1 MNGSGEPGILL
12 AKRAARPS
20 EPDRGATLLG
30 HEQNVA
36 RSFREIYG
44 SEGLP
49 TRLAIKWLEFFRLE
63 QEQHA
68 AFFVRNGI
76 AACALHDV
84 GKANSGFQEAVRGR
98 PSAQVIRHEHL
109 SGLLLWLHPVRK
121 WLDACNVDGVLVASA
136 VIGHHLRAE
145 PKDFAEPLSAD
156 RRTFTVYAAGLSDA
170 TALLADALATGP
182 PPVLTVHKRWS
193 FGDGR
198 ECQDVDALSGDLK
211 KALMQLK
218 RDLAGDDARHRLLMA
233 VRAALLIADSAGSAL
248 AREHKD
254 LAEWLNAAFGE
265 GDLVH
270 SDAIEHKVIT
280 PRVEDIRKQTG
291 EFRYTDF
298 QLAADRL
305 PARALLLAS
314 CGSGK
319 TLAAWRWIKAR
330 AAIRPVARAIFLY
343 PTRATATEGFRD
355 YVSWAPEADAALVHG
370 TSAYELAGLFEDP
383 SDPRHGRDYTAEDR
397 LFALA
402 YWPRRIF
409 SATVDQFLGFLQHS
423 YRSACLLPLLVDSVI
438 VVDEVHSFDRSLFS
452 AMKRFLKSFNL
463 PVLCMTA
470 SLPPQRQKDLEE
482 CGLQRF
488 PDDAE
493 RFADLQAMAEMPR
506 YKATC
511 LAGEEAAY
519 RAATEARGRGKRVL
533 WVVNTVARCQ
543 RIAKALGAVCYHSRF
558 TLEDRNRRHKEV
570 ISAFRRGG
578 GPVLA
583 VTTQVCEMSLDLDAE
598 VLLSETAPITA
609 LIQRMGRC
617 NRHATPGRAAD
628 TLGEVHVYPAQEQTP
643 YRADDM
649 EGVAEFLKAV
659 DGQALSQSRL
669 RELLEQYG
677 PREVEVERY
686 AAFLEGGPWA
696 CSREASL
703 REGVDFT
710 VPAILDRDVEA
721 YLALARGRQPTDGL
735 FVPVPRRL
743 ARTDPRLGSW
753 PPVGPAS
760 HYDPQ
765 FGLLDAPL
773 ENGP

>member
-1 MNGSGEPGILL
+1 
-12 AKRAARPS
+12 
-20 EPDRGATLLG
+20 
-30 HEQNVA
+30 
-36 RSFREIYG
+36 
-44 SEGLP
+44 
-49 TRLAIKWLEFFRLE
+49 
-63 QEQHA
+63 
-68 AFFVRNGI
+68 
-76 AACALHDV
+76 V

-98 PSAQVIRHEHL
+98 PDAQVIRHEHL
-109 SGLLLWLHPVRK
+109 SGLLLWLPQVRK
-121 WLDACNVDGVLVASA
+121 WLDGCNVDSVLVTSA

-145 PKDFAEPLSAD
+145 PKDFAEPLNAD
-156 RRTFTVYAAGLSDA
+156 RRTFTVYSAGLSDA
-170 TALLADALATGP
+170 AALMAGALAIGAP
-182 PPVLTVHKRWS
+182 PALAAQERWS
-193 FGDGR
+193 FGNGR
-198 ECQDVDALSGDLK
+198 ECQDVDALSRDLK
-211 KALMQLK
+211 KALTQLK
-218 RDLAGDDARHRLLMA
+218 RDLAGDETRHRLLMA

-254 LAEWLNAAFGE
+254 LGEWLNAAFNE
-265 GDLVH
+265 DDLVH
-270 SDAIEHKVIT
+270 GDAIEHKVLA
-280 PRVEDIRKQTG
+280 PRVEDIRKHTG

-298 QLAADRL
+298 QLAADGL
-305 PARALLLAS
+305 PERALLLAS

-355 YVSWAPEADAALVHG
+355 YVSWAPEADAALMHG
-370 TSAYELAGLFEDP
+370 TSAYELAGLFTNT

-452 AMKRFLKSFNL
+452 ALKRFLKSFNL

-470 SLPPQRQKDLEE
+470 SLPPQRQKDLED
-482 CGLQRF
+482 CGLKRF
-488 PDDAE
+488 PTEDDAE
-493 RFADLQAMAEMPR
+493 RLADLQAMAEMPR
-506 YKATC
+506 YRTTC
-511 LAGEEAAY
+511 VADEEVAC
-519 RAATEARGRGKRVL
+519 RAATEARSRGKRVL

-543 RIAKALGAVCYHSRF
+543 RVAKTLGAVCYHSRF

-578 GPVLA
+578 GPVLT

-598 VLLSETAPITA
+598 ILLSETAPITA

-617 NRHATPGRAAD
+617 NRHAGPGRTVPA
-628 TLGEVHVYPAQEQTP
+628 LGEVHVYPAQNQAP
-643 YRADDM
+643 YGKDDM

-659 DGQALSQSRL
+659 DGQTLSQSRL
-669 RELLEQYG
+669 QELLEKYG
-677 PREVEVERY
+677 PREIEVERY

-710 VPAILDRDVEA
+710 VPAILDRDVEV
-721 YLALARGRQPTDGL
+721 YLARRRARQPSDGL

-753 PPVGPAS
+753 PLVGPAS
-760 HYDPQ
+760 HYDLQ
-765 FGLLDAPL
+765 FGWLDAPL
-773 ENGP
+773 ENRL

>member
-1 MNGSGEPGILL
+1 MNRLGEPGILL
-12 AKRAARPS
+12 AKRADRPS
-20 EPDRGATLLG
+20 APDRGATLLG
-30 HEQNVA
+30 HEQNVV
-36 RSFREIYG
+36 RTFREIYG
-44 SEGLP
+44 SEGSP
-49 TRLAIKWLEFFRLE
+49 TRLAIKWFEFFRLE
-63 QEQHA
+63 QPQNVA
-68 AFFVRNGI
+68 SFLRNGN
-76 AACALHDV
+76 AACARHDV
-84 GKANSGFQEAVRGR
+84 GKANSGFQEAVRGQ
-98 PSAQVIRHEHL
+98 PNAQVIRHEHL
-109 SGLLLWLHPVRK
+109 SGLILWLPQVRK
-121 WLDACNVDGVLVASA
+121 WLDGCNVDSALVTSA

-156 RRTFTVYAAGLSDA
+156 RRTFTVYAAGLSNA
-170 TALLADALATGP
+170 TALLTDALAIGP
-182 PPVLTVHKRWS
+182 PPALTVHRRWS
-193 FGDGR
+193 FGDGL
-198 ECQDVDALSGDLK
+198 ECQDVDALSGDLRE
-211 KALMQLK
+211 ALRQLK
-218 RDLAGDDARHRLLMA
+218 HDLANDNTRHRLLMA

-254 LAEWLNAAFGE
+254 LAEWLSAAFDE

-270 SDAIEHKVIT
+270 GDAIEQKVIA

-305 PARALLLAS
+305 PERALLLAS

-355 YVSWAPEADAALVHG
+355 YVSWAPEADAALMHG
-370 TSAYELAGLFEDP
+370 TSVYELAGLFKNT

-452 AMKRFLKSFNL
+452 ALKRFLKSFNL

-470 SLPPQRQKDLEE
+470 SLPPQRRKDLED

-488 PDDAE
+488 PDNAE

-506 YKATC
+506 YEASC
-511 LAGEEAAY
+511 LADEDAAH
-519 RAATEARGRGKRVL
+519 RAAIEGQRRGKRVL

-558 TLEDRNRRHKEV
+558 TLEDRNRRHQEV
-570 ISAFRRGG
+570 ISAFCRGD

-598 VLLSETAPITA
+598 VLLSEVAPITA

-617 NRHATPGRAAD
+617 NRHAAPSQTVD
-628 TLGEVHVYPAQEQTP
+628 TLGEVHVYPAQDQAP
-643 YRADDM
+643 YKKDDM
-649 EGVAEFLKAV
+649 EGVAEFLRAV
-659 DGQALSQSRL
+659 DGHALSQSRL
-669 RELLEQYG
+669 QELLEEYG
-677 PREVEVERY
+677 PREIEVERY

-721 YLALARGRQPTDGL
+721 YLALRRARQPTDGL

-753 PPVGPAS
+753 PLVGPVS

-773 ENGP
+773 ENRP

>member
-1 MNGSGEPGILL
+1 MNRLREPGILL
-12 AKRAARPS
+12 AKRADRPS
-20 EPDRGATLLG
+20 APDLGATLLG
-30 HEQNVA
+30 HEQNVV

-44 SEGLP
+44 SEGSP

-63 QEQHA
+63 QQQNVA
-68 AFFVRNGI
+68 SFVLNGV

-84 GKANSGFQEAVRGR
+84 GKANSGFQEAVRGQAN
-98 PSAQVIRHEHL
+98 AQVVRHEHL
-109 SGLLLWLHPVRK
+109 SGLLLWLPQVRQ
-121 WLDACNVDGVLVASA
+121 WLDGCNVDSVLVTSA

-156 RRTFTVYAAGLSDA
+156 RRTFTVYPAGLSDA
-170 TALLADALATGP
+170 AALLADALAIGAP
-182 PPVLTVHKRWS
+182 PALAVQKRWS
-193 FGDGR
+193 FGDGP
-198 ECQDVDALSGDLK
+198 ECQDVDALGGDLK
-211 KALMQLK
+211 NALRQLK
-218 RDLAGDDARHRLLMA
+218 RDLTNDNTRHRLLMA

-254 LAEWLNAAFGE
+254 LAEWLSMAFGE
-265 GDLVH
+265 SNLVH
-270 SDAIEHKVIT
+270 GDTIEHKVIA
-280 PRVEDIRKQTG
+280 PRVDDIRKQTG
-291 EFRYTDF
+291 LFRYTDF

-319 TLAAWRWIKAR
+319 TLAAWRWIKTR
-330 AAIRPVARAIFLY
+330 AAVRPVARAIFLY

-383 SDPRHGRDYTAEDR
+383 TDPRHGRDYTAEDR
-397 LFALA
+397 LFALG

-438 VVDEVHSFDRSLFS
+438 VIDEVHSFDRSLFS
-452 AMKRFLKSFNL
+452 ALKRFLKGFDL

-470 SLPPQRQKDLEE
+470 SLPSQRQKDLED

-488 PDDAE
+488 PNDAE
-493 RFADLQAMAEMPR
+493 HFADLQAMAGMPR

-511 LAGEEAAY
+511 LADEESAC
-519 RAATEARGRGKRVL
+519 RAATEARSRGKRVL

-543 RIAKALGAVCYHSRF
+543 KIAKALGAVCYHSRF

-583 VTTQVCEMSLDLDAE
+583 VTTQVCEMSLDLNAE

-617 NRHATPGRAAD
+617 NRHAAPGRTVD
-628 TLGEVHVYPAQEQTP
+628 TLGEVRVYPAQDQAP
-643 YRADDM
+643 YRKDDM

-669 RELLEQYG
+669 QELLEEYG
-677 PREVEVERY
+677 PREIEVERY

-721 YLALARGRQPTDGL
+721 YLALGRARQPTDGL

-753 PPVGPAS
+753 PLVGPAS

-773 ENGP
+773 ENRP